1 MPRGRKGRGDA
12 ALVREFMDSRG
23 VKLRAAQGHRAR
35 QSAEW
40 RSFLDGKGYQEKP
53 SVETDGDAKPSGLA
67 DAPELTGDMVADHYA
82 LWQVA
87 TKKTAEALHGGLMGE
102 AAVMSKVAR
111 EQMLAH
117 GNARQLAAQHA
128 LAVRDLVPVR
138 ELEFVLEAV
147 QRMADLIQHLDREMA
162 DRCNPEHPE
171 VASAALRNWR
181 AMRWDPA
188 VEALEKEMSEGA

>member
-1 MPRGRKGRGDA
+1 MES
-12 ALVREFMDSRG
+12 LG
-23 VKLRAAQGHRAR
+23 VKLRAAQGHAKRE
-35 QSAEW
+35 SAQW
-40 RSFLDGKGYQEKP
+40 KAFLGQKGFQAPALPSDPAEGDDGVPGE
-53 SVETDGDAKPSGLA
+53 SVGRL
-67 DAPELTGDMVADHYA
+67 ELTGDMVADHYA
-82 LWQVA
+82 LWQA
-87 TKKTAEALHGGLMGE
+87 AARRTAEAMRDGKAGL
-102 AAVMSKVAR
+102 AATMSKVAR
-111 EQMLAH
+111 DQMLAH

-171 VASAALRNWR
+171 VAAAALRNWR

-188 VEALEKEMSEGA
+188 VEALEKEMSESA